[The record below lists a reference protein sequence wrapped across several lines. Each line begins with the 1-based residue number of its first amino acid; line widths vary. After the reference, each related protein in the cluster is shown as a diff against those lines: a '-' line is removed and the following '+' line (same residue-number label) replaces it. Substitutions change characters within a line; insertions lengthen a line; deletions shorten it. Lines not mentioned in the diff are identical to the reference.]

1 VATLTYERGDA
12 QHPAGHAFLYFG
24 NGEDVTATYLVV
36 GPIPF
41 DVGKYIPPLLASSL
55 GSMGLPSQ
63 TSFFPIPPVPETL
76 KLSEL
81 RSMAEWRGDDILVDP
96 FTSASDPAVLMT
108 HVAEIGE
115 AYANAYKDAWE
126 RAAVVE
132 DAPRTTGESTE
143 GLALLYSVLP
153 ERERIAEIARRLG
166 TLRYAVEVRDAALV
180 ESTCAEMRAIGAYLS
195 ANYRIKELID
205 AAQRPDAE
213 GARLA
218 QLYVERGYK
227 LSAADEEGV
236 PALDAEIESLEHHHA

>member
-1 VATLTYERGDA
+1 VATLTFERGDA
-12 QHPAGHAFLYFG
+12 YHPAGHAFLYFG
-24 NGEDVTATYLVV
+24 NGEDVTATYIVV
-36 GPIPF
+36 GPIAF

-63 TSFFPIPPVPETL
+63 TAFFPIPPVPETL

-81 RSMAEWRGDDILVDP
+81 RRMADWRGDDILVDP
-96 FTSASDPAVLMT
+96 FTSASDPATLMT
-108 HVAEIGE
+108 RVAEIGD
-115 AYANAYKDAWE
+115 AYATAYKDGWE
-126 RAAVVE
+126 RAASSQPVQS
-132 DAPRTTGESTE
+132 AGGESTE

-166 TLRYAVEVRDAALV
+166 TLRYAVEVRDTALV
-180 ESTCAEMRAIGAYLS
+180 ESTCAEMRAIGAYLP

-205 AAQRPDAE
+205 AAQRPDTE

-218 QLYVERGYK
+218 QLYVERSYK

-236 PALDAEIESLEHHHA
+236 PALDAEIESLERRHA

>member
-1 VATLTYERGDA
+1 LRSLTYERGDS
-12 QHPAGHAFLYFG
+12 HRPAGHAFLYFG
-24 NGEDVTATYLVV
+24 NGEEVTATYIVV
-36 GPIPF
+36 GPIAF

-63 TSFFPIPPVPETL
+63 TAFFPIPPVPETL

-81 RSMAEWRGDDILVDP
+81 RRLAEWRGDDILVEP
-96 FTSASDPAVLMT
+96 FTSASDPAALMT
-108 HVAEIGE
+108 RVAELGD
-115 AYANAYKDAWE
+115 AYATAYKDAWE
-126 RAAVVE
+126 RAP
-132 DAPRTTGESTE
+132 APEEPRAAAESTE

-166 TLRYAVEVRDAALV
+166 TLRYAVETHDAALV
-180 ESTCAEMRAIGAYLS
+180 ESSCAEMRAIGAYLS

-236 PALDAEIESLEHHHA
+236 PALDAEIESLERRHA